1 MLVMSLLV
9 LIIVPDDLHRLPV
22 MSGGGQT
29 TQVSKHWYLFFTI
42 KLYLFLFIFIVSS
55 HCPVQATANWR
66 KLHTK
71 TRIVTAL
78 SAPRQ
83 AEIPPATVRKAKE

>member
-1 MLVMSLLV
+1 MCFRWSTV
-9 LIIVPDDLHRLPV
+9 ININTDDWGRQSNH
-22 MSGGGQT
+22 SGQQT
-29 TQVSKHWYLFFTI
+29 TLDAT
-42 KLYLFLFIFIVSS
+42 LTLSS
-55 HCPVQATANWR
+55 QATANWR

-83 AEIPPATVRKAKE
+83 PEIPQTTIRKAKETKLSSSPWPGYRD